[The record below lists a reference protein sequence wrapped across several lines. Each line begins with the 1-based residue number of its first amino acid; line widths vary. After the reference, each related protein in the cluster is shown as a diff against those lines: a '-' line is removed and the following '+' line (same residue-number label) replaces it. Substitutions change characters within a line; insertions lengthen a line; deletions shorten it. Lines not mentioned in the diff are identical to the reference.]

1 MPFKATVRTR
11 DGSCYWFNGQRGTI
25 RIWRVTDV
33 DDREPLD
40 EEPETVSEALDLADA
55 DSECGIVRSSYRL
68 IYGDDE
74 DYGG

>member
-11 DGSCYWFNGQRGTI
+11 DGNCYWLDGRRGTI
-25 RIWRVTDV
+25 RVWRVPDN
-33 DDREPLD
+33 DYREPLD
-40 EEPETVSEALDLADA
+40 EEAETVSEALDLAAA

-68 IYGDDE
+68 VWGDDE